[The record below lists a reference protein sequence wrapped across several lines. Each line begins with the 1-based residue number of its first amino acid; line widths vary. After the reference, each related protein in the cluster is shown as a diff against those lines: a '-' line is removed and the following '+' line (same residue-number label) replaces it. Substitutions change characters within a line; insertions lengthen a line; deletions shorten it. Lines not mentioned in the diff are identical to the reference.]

1 MNVDIE
7 RWQNMRKVKEKKKG
21 MRIKLDYLLNLTIE
35 LEECL
40 ISIQLKTS
48 FCCPFLSITNDL
60 CETCFGGLSVYMGS

>member
-40 ISIQLKTS
+40 ISIRLKTR
-48 FCCPFLSITNDL
+48 
-60 CETCFGGLSVYMGS
+60 